1 MSLFMCFF
9 PLLWGAAVVSR
20 FRLRF
25 STKEI
30 LLTGFRSLW
39 TFFFLFLFV
48 LLHQSKTI
56 GGLTVFSSYS
66 FYFNNFGFL
75 PYFFLILF
83 LTAVFHL
90 FLKRRY
96 TFGENFIF
104 LMTILF
110 LTEVFRVCYFQNQ
123 LNVFQALGQP
133 FLDTALM
140 TMLTDTMCESPLS
153 RSGRKKFFIS
163 AGTVTALS
171 LVTPFFGVATE
182 YGWGWIAVN
191 VALFCFLLFRFLFL
205 KKYRP
210 VLYV

>member
-9 PLLWGAAVVSR
+9 PLLWGAAVFSR
-20 FRLRF
+20 FHFRISL
-25 STKEI
+25 KEF
-30 LLTGFRSLW
+30 LMTGFRALW
-39 TFFFLFLFV
+39 IFFFFFIFV
-48 LLHQSKTI
+48 LLHQPKTI
-56 GGLTVFSSYS
+56 DGLTVFSSYS
-66 FYFNNFGFL
+66 FYLNNFGFL

-96 TFGENFIF
+96 TFGENFFF
-104 LMTILF
+104 LITILF
-110 LTEVFRVCYFQNQ
+110 LTEVFRACYFQNQ
-123 LNVFQALGQP
+123 LNVYQALGQP
-133 FLDTALM
+133 FLDTVLM
-140 TMLTDTMCESPLS
+140 TMLTDAMCESPLS

-182 YGWGWIAVN
+182 YGWGWISVC
-191 VALFCFLLFRFLFL
+191 VAFFCFIPYRYFFF
-205 KKYRP
+205 KKYRQ